1 MRRLVLI
8 VPLLL
13 LGACSTPKPI
23 LYPNDHLRTVGEAAA
38 EEDIQECEQLAEEAG
53 AGPEGGKTA
62 QVAKSTVAGGAVGA
76 ASGAVGG
83 AVVGRPGRGAKI
95 GAAAGATGGLL
106 RGLFRS
112 KSNPSQTYKN
122 WVNQCLKDKGYQ
134 PMGWQ

>member
-1 MRRLVLI
+1 MTRLALVLS
-8 VPLLL
+8 LLL

-23 LYPNDHLRTVGEAAA
+23 LYPNEHYRTVGEAAA
-38 EEDIQECEQLAEEAG
+38 EEDIQACEQMAEEAG

-62 QVAKSTVAGGAVGA
+62 QVAKSTVAGGAIGA

-83 AVVGRPGRGAKI
+83 AVVGHPGRGAKI
-95 GAAAGATGGLL
+95 GAAAGATGGFL

-112 KSNPSQTYKN
+112 KSNPSQVYKN
-122 WVNQCLKDKGYQ
+122 YVNQCLKEKGYQ